1 MNLYSIL
8 YNCFY
13 LSEYIL
19 FIYAGY
25 TYHKTR
31 YFPLLHKVQSLKNN
45 TALSLSIRRTTGGSN
60 DMWVQFINI
69 LGRHHH
75 LIHKSIIVYINPFLG
90 FVFDVVYKSMSIRVN
105 QKQKLNFV
113 FKVTVA
119 ERIVMRWNT
128 HVQSI
133 LDELTKKM
141 IDQKENHIYSWHYS
155 LYLLLSQQL

>member
-1 MNLYSIL
+1 MNIL
-8 YNCFY
+8 YNGIY
-13 LSEYIL
+13 VSEYIS

-45 TALSLSIRRTTGGSN
+45 TALSLDHKTTGGSN

-90 FVFDVVYKSMSIRVN
+90 FVFDVGYKSMSIRVN

-113 FKVTVA
+113 FKFAVA
-119 ERIVMRWNT
+119 KRIVMRQNT

-133 LDELTKKM
+133 LDELTKTN
-141 IDQKENHIYSWHYS
+141 D
-155 LYLLLSQQL
+155 